1 MINIEGS
8 NKLHDIYRL
17 LWYIIPLVATFAL
30 GYLFA
35 NYSYE
40 QKPVSC
46 DCKYNV
52 TCSLD
57 SLPPV
62 IIKCDSP
69 KSWA

>member
-1 MINIEGS
+1 MINIEGN

-17 LWYIIPLVATFAL
+17 LWYIIPLVVAFAL

-62 IIKCDSP
+62 IIQWCSP
-69 KSWA
+69 KTWV

>member
-17 LWYIIPLVATFAL
+17 LWLLCTYLVFATL
-30 GYLFA
+30 GYLFC
-35 NYSYE
+35 YYTYE

-46 DCKYNV
+46 NCSNNV

-62 IIKCDSP
+62 IIKCDQP
-69 KSWA
+69 KTWV

>member
-1 MINIEGS
+1 MINIEGN

-40 QKPVSC
+40 QEPISC

-62 IIKCDSP
+62 IIKCDQP
-69 KSWA
+69 KTWV